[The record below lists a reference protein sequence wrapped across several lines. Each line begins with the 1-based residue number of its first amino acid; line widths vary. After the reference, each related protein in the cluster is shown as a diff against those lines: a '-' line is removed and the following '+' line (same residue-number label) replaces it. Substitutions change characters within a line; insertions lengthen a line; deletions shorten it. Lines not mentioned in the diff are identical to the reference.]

1 LAKKNNT
8 ISSSASESDLLT
20 KEINAYLKTNTSI
33 EAESVGE
40 HDFIPELLDT
50 GNYALNWAISGKLVG
65 GFPCTKVSE
74 MFGAEGSGKSL
85 ILTKIAGENIKRGG
99 ISYIIDT
106 EDAVNP
112 LFAKIILNDPD
123 GSIVNKIQRVN
134 TIDTLEQL
142 RNFVVSLANKK
153 ISMNNGTPIFIGIDS
168 ISQLSSEKEM
178 EDSRSGS
185 FARDMTKQQA
195 MRGFFRV
202 VNRLLRPANITLVVL
217 SHTSAAIGAFGNPV
231 TAANHGGGVK
241 FASSVRI
248 WITSS
253 KEVADSNGI
262 PLGVRMNFKIEK
274 NRLVF
279 KGRKASV
286 NLSFKKGIQ
295 GYSGLLELLAD
306 NEIIKLSTK
315 DIKKTTKV
323 TYHGQEF
330 SASKLEEWIE
340 QNGGS
345 IKILE
350 GWQKALDNIYGSS
363 ADEESFEEASP
374 IDEFENDLIV
384 TPLLG

>member
-1 LAKKNNT
+1 MAKKSNT
-8 ISSSASESDLLT
+8 TGSVSESDLLT

-50 GNYALNWAISGKLVG
+50 GNYALNWAISGKLTG

-74 MFGAEGSGKSL
+74 MFGDPGSGKSL

-106 EDAVNP
+106 EDAINP
-112 LFAKIILNDPD
+112 LFAKIILNDSD
-123 GSIVNKIQRVN
+123 GNIVNKIQRVD

-142 RNFVVSLANKK
+142 RNFIVSLANKK
-153 ISMNNGTPIFIGIDS
+153 ISMNNNTPIFIGIDS

-295 GYSGLLELLAD
+295 AYSGLLELLAD
-306 NEIIKLSTK
+306 NEIVKLSTK

-323 TYHGQEF
+323 TYQNQEF

-340 QNGGS
+340 QNGGVT
-345 IKILE
+345 KILE
-350 GWQKALDNIYGSS
+350 NWQKALDDIYGAST
-363 ADEESFEEASP
+363 EEENFEEASP
-374 IDEFENDLIV
+374 MDDFENDLIV
-384 TPLLG
+384 TPILG

>member
-1 LAKKNNT
+1 MSKKSNVSLT
-8 ISSSASESDLLT
+8 EADLLA
-20 KEINAYLKTNTSI
+20 KEINSYLKSNSGV
-33 EAESVGE
+33 EVQSLED
-40 HDFIPELLDT
+40 HDFIPEFLDS
-50 GNYALNWAISGKLVG
+50 GNYTLNWAISGQLRG

-85 ILTKIAGENIKRGG
+85 LLTKLAGENIKRGG
-99 ISYIIDT
+99 LSYIIDT

-112 LFAKIILNDPD
+112 MFAKVVLNDPE
-123 GSIVNKIQRVN
+123 GKVVNKIQRID

-142 RNFVVSLANKK
+142 RNFAVTLADKK
-153 ISMNNGTPIFIGIDS
+153 IATKNNTPIFIGIDS
-168 ISQLSSEKEM
+168 ISQLSSEKEI
-178 EDSRSGS
+178 EDAKKGS

-202 VNRLLRPANITLVVL
+202 LNRFLRPANITLVVL

-241 FASSVRI
+241 FASSLRV

-253 KEVADSNGI
+253 KEVADSSGV
-262 PLGVRMNFKIEK
+262 PLGVRMNFKVEK
-274 NRLVF
+274 NRMVF

-295 GYSGLLELLAD
+295 PYSGLLELLAAND
-306 NEIIKLSTK
+306 VLKLSTK

-323 TYHGQEF
+323 TYNGEEF

-340 QNGGS
+340 QSGGTNTV
-345 IKILE
+345 LDR
-350 GWQKALDNIYGSS
+350 WQSDLDSIYGSQS
-363 ADEESFEEASP
+363 EGEEVFEDAVDPLEQGESYGELEVP
-374 IDEFENDLIV
+374 IFE
-384 TPLLG
+384 

>member
-1 LAKKNNT
+1 MAKKSNT
-8 ISSSASESDLLT
+8 SVSASESDLLT
-20 KEINAYLKTNTSI
+20 KEINAYLKTNTLI

-74 MFGAEGSGKSL
+74 MFGDPGSGKSL

-106 EDAVNP
+106 EDAINP

-123 GSIVNKIQRVN
+123 GSVVNKIQRVD
-134 TIDTLEQL
+134 TVDTLEQL
-142 RNFVVSLANKK
+142 RNFIVSLANKK
-153 ISMNNGTPIFIGIDS
+153 ISMNNNTPIFIGIDS

-178 EDSRSGS
+178 EDAKSGS

-262 PLGVRMNFKIEK
+262 PLGVRMNFKVEK

-295 GYSGLLELLAD
+295 PWSGLLELLAD
-306 NEIIKLSTK
+306 NEVVKLSTK

-323 TYHGQEF
+323 TWNGQEF
-330 SASKLEEWIE
+330 SASKIEEWVE
-340 QNGGS
+340 QNGGVT
-345 IKILE
+345 KILE
-350 GWQKALDNIYGSS
+350 GWQKSLDDIYGSS
-363 ADEESFEEASP
+363 SDEENFEEASP
-374 IDEFENDLIV
+374 IDDMENDLV
-384 TPLLG
+384 VSPLLG